1 MPDSFRIVQLATR
14 RTDHSHRSVCT
25 SRSRARLTG
34 LKAATVSIFWTRM
47 ATVQSQDVGLGR
59 RAASFDEL
67 VLLAGDRTVVMLG
80 ELVVILVIAL
90 IVF

>member
-1 MPDSFRIVQLATR
+1 
-14 RTDHSHRSVCT
+14 
-25 SRSRARLTG
+25 
-34 LKAATVSIFWTRM
+34 M

-80 ELVVILVIAL
+80 ELVVILVITL